1 MQAGRLRY
9 LRTGPANSVA
19 KSMVPSVNSLDGKR
33 AMGFEP
39 TTSSL
44 GSWHSTAELRPQKNA
59 IKRLIFDTF
68 QNKNLNICH
77 HFCHPWQKWYN
88 WLQSNENYVKSRD
101 FS

>member
-19 KSMVPSVNSLDGKR
+19 KSMAPSVNSLDGKR

-59 IKRLIFDTF
+59 IKSLIFDSF
-68 QNKNLNICH
+68 QKNLDNCYH
-77 HFCHPWQKWYN
+77 HCCQPLAELLPWRK
-88 WLQSNENYVKSRD
+88 
-101 FS
+101 